1 MRELPLFSL
10 HTVLFP
16 GGSLPLRVFEKRYRD
31 MVTACLKDEC
41 EFGICLIQAGEEVG
55 KAASP
60 HRVGTTARIV
70 ACDVAQPGILSVTVR
85 GGERFRVVRTRVQP
99 DQLLLGTVERLP
111 EPEHPAP
118 LGAAHREL
126 GALLAR
132 LIEQL
137 GERYEFGRVKLDDA
151 SWVAYRLAELLPLGN
166 ALRQQVL
173 ERPDA
178 EDRLELLQQA
188 LAPGRP
194 ADG

>member
-1 MRELPLFSL
+1 MRELPLFPL

-31 MVTACLKDEC
+31 MVTARLKDER
-41 EFGICLIQAGEEVG
+41 EFGVCLIQAGREVG
-55 KAASP
+55 KAAAP

-70 ACDVAQPGILSVTVR
+70 TCDVAQPGILSVTVR
-85 GGERFRVVRTRVQP
+85 GGERFGVVRTRVQP
-99 DQLLLGTVERLP
+99 DQLLLGTVESLP

-118 LGAAHREL
+118 AHREL
-126 GALLAR
+126 RALLAR
-132 LIEQL
+132 LIEHL
-137 GERYEFGRVKLDDA
+137 GERYDFGPVKADDA

-166 ALRQQVL
+166 VLRQQVL

-178 EDRLELLQQA
+178 AGRLELLQQV
-188 LAPGRP
+188 LAAGRH